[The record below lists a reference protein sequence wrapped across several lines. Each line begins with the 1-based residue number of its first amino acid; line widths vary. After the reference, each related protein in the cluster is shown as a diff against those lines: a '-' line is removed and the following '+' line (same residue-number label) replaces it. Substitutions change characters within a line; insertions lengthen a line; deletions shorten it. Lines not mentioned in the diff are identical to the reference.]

1 MTPDPKGSAMTDQSG
16 GLLACPFCGGEPKRL
31 TIGEDEPN
39 NAGGDVIVCT
49 RCQASS
55 HVEFGRKENL
65 VSRWNA
71 RHTHPA
77 ATGSVR
83 EDFPAGAIENGREF
97 LRRLGEYDCQA
108 GAIAMSVDYM
118 EAVRCF
124 EWLVMSCQ
132 RYDAALAAAPTPDA
146 AASRQSDGD
155 PDGWLA
161 VKVNGEGG
169 IVMPYGP
176 LHPGPDRPAD
186 PRYQWAPFYLGEP
199 A

>member
-1 MTPDPKGSAMTDQSG
+1 MTPIP
-16 GLLACPFCGGEPKRL
+16 L
-31 TIGEDEPN
+31 TITRIGTAQPGEIEFIEFMTYEWGRRFGFETAPLPAEHAY
-39 NAGGDVIVCT
+39 AGATI
-49 RCQASS
+49 
-55 HVEFGRKENL
+55 
-65 VSRWNA
+65 
-71 RHTHPA
+71 THPA
-77 ATGSVR
+77 ATGSGLVIPGDGWSDDWKR
-83 EDFPAGAIENGREF
+83 NGFNGAITQAQEA
-97 LRRLGEYDCQA
+97 LRYLAEHDRPSGGEQFPNSASCHM
-108 GAIAMSVDYM
+108 IAD
-118 EAVRCF
+118 ELEITRK
-124 EWLVMSCQ
+124 
-132 RYDAALAAAPTPDA
+132 RYAALAAAPTPDA